1 MGSYIN
7 GSTDSTGNR
16 GADGSRFQPPEI
28 STATIWAFTQPGML
42 MLCVIVAGMST
53 VGINMV
59 STIIALKTVMQE
71 QHITTQPPT
80 RSLESGY
87 RYTMDFASNQS
98 LSLIPQL
105 QVVWQSYKRT
115 ACKHTIRVLTVKIA
129 KTGPLASVFASRVRH
144 RQPMRFF
151 SHSPKSTGYI

>member
-1 MGSYIN
+1 MAVQIAQETAAQMAAS
-7 GSTDSTGNR
+7 
-16 GADGSRFQPPEI
+16 FQPPEI

-80 RSLESGY
+80 RSLWKAAI
-87 RYTMDFASNQS
+87 D
-98 LSLIPQL
+98 
-105 QVVWQSYKRT
+105 
-115 ACKHTIRVLTVKIA
+115 IRWT
-129 KTGPLASVFASRVRH
+129 
-144 RQPMRFF
+144 
-151 SHSPKSTGYI
+151 SPVTNR